1 MAASA
6 QTAGRRHAGAAQGG
20 QRGANTRGAGKS
32 DSLHGRAGAAG
43 AGAAYPGLLAEYKP
57 GVKFYKSFL

>member
-32 DSLHGRAGAAG
+32 DSLQGAQGRTRERS
-43 AGAAYPGLLAEYKP
+43 YIR
-57 GVKFYKSFL
+57 GVGEQGQRTPVF